1 MKKGT
6 LYLIPT
12 TLGPGPVEA
21 VIPAGVLDISRRLVK
36 FIAENERTARRYL
49 KAAGTN
55 IPLDDLQFG
64 ILNKHT
70 RPEEIP
76 TLCEPLLNGFDMGLI
91 SEAGLP
97 GIADPGAAVVAWCHR
112 NGVHAVPGTG
122 PSSIVLALI
131 ASGFNGQE
139 FTFRG
144 YLPIERRERQQ
155 ALRQME
161 REVANS
167 GPSQIFME
175 TPFRNEKL
183 LEQIL
188 ENCNSTTELCIACD
202 ISLENAFI
210 RTAAVAHWKKQKPNL
225 RKRPC
230 IFIIG
235 VSQ

>member
-1 MKKGT
+1 MKKGL

-12 TLGPGPVEA
+12 TLGPGPAEA
-21 VIPAGVLDISRRLVK
+21 VIPAGILDISRRLIH

-49 KAAGTN
+49 KSAGTL
-55 IPLDDLQFG
+55 IPLDELQFG
-64 ILNKHT
+64 LLNKHT

-76 TLCEPLLNGFDMGLI
+76 ALCKPLLNGTNMGLI
-91 SEAGLP
+91 SESGLP
-97 GIADPGAAVVAWCHR
+97 GIADPGAAAVAWCHQ
-112 NGVHAVPGTG
+112 NGVHVVPCSG
-122 PSSIVLALI
+122 PSSIVLALV

-139 FTFRG
+139 FIFRG

-155 ALRQME
+155 LLKIME
-161 REVANS
+161 REAAGG

-188 ENCNSTTELCIACD
+188 ENCSSATELCIACD
-202 ISLENAFI
+202 ITLESAFI
-210 RTAAVAHWKKQKPNL
+210 KTATVAYWKKQKPNL

>member
-6 LYLIPT
+6 LYLIPA

-21 VIPAGVLDISRRLVK
+21 VIPAGVLDISRRLVH

-49 KAAGTN
+49 KSAGTTV
-55 IPLDDLQFG
+55 PLDDLQFG

-76 TLCEPLLNGFDMGLI
+76 TMCKPLLVGTDMGLI

-97 GIADPGAAVVAWCHR
+97 GIADPGAAVVAWCHQ
-112 NGVHAVPGTG
+112 NAVHVVPCTG

-144 YLPIERRERQQ
+144 YLPIEKRDRHQV
-155 ALRQME
+155 LRIME
-161 REVANS
+161 REVAGG

-188 ENCNSTTELCIACD
+188 ENCNPATEVCIACD
-202 ISLENAFI
+202 ITLDTAFI
-210 RTAAVAHWKKQKPNL
+210 KTATVAHWKKQKPNL